1 MYNLNQK
8 SLSFSTQKLRDSVNT
23 YDYTTPTT
31 RGKFNR
37 TTLYIDSKLVQ
48 SPATSILF

>member
-8 SLSFSTQKLRDSVNT
+8 SLLFSTKKLRDSVNT
-23 YDYTTPTT
+23 YDFTTPTT

-37 TTLYIDSKLVQ
+37 TTLFIHYKLVQ